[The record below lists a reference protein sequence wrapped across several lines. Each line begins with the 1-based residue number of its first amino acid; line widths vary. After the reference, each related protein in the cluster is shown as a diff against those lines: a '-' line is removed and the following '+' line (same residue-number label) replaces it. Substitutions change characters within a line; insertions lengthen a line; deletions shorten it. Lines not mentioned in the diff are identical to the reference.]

1 MAYTYDLMRQQHHE
15 KQVLINYTFAYQGQ
29 TLTLMKARVEADYND
44 TQLLDLHLF
53 LQLTEVSHIQ
63 TLEPWLHTRQ
73 LDTAAALSALQ
84 VGAKVGILEAQLKPE
99 LLAAPWPLTPQ
110 RVIKDWESSQQPFAL
125 SDLSHYAPVALRI
138 TEFVTP

>member
-1 MAYTYDLMRQQHHE
+1 MAYAYDLMRQQHHE

-29 TLTLMKARVEADYND
+29 TLTLMKARVEADYSD
-44 TQLLDLHLF
+44 SELLDLYLF
-53 LQLTEVSHIQ
+53 LQLTEAAQIKA
-63 TLEPWLHTRQ
+63 LEPWLHTCQ
-73 LDTAAALSALQ
+73 IDTAAALSALQ

-99 LLAAPWPLTPQ
+99 LLQAPWRLTPQ
-110 RVIKDWESSQQPFAL
+110 RVIKDWEGSQQPFAL